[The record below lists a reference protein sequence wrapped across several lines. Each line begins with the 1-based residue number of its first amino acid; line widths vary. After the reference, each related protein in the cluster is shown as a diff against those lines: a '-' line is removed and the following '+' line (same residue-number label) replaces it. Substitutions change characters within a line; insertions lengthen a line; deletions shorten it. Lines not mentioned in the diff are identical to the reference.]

1 MKVQVI
7 RAFESHSG
15 FVTKKEQTG
24 SGRKFLKSPLQ
35 VCRGPSIPYLKINT
49 YFSVPPLLRRVSQ
62 PSGQDQK
69 NDKQTVSITILVFQ
83 DYSQGYILPYSCKLL
98 GLYLSPEH
106 LFESSLKSD
115 IPPSLPKILKLM
127 VFRLKLGLFSQDEGG
142 NSMSRFS
149 RE

>member
-24 SGRKFLKSPLQ
+24 SGWKFLKSRLQ

-49 YFSVPPLLRRVSQ
+49 YLSVPPLLRRVSQ

-83 DYSQGYILPYSCKLL
+83 DYSQGCILPYSCKLFRAIS
-98 GLYLSPEH
+98 LSRT
-106 LFESSLKSD
+106 FVW
-115 IPPSLPKILKLM
+115 I
-127 VFRLKLGLFSQDEGG
+127 FSQIWYPTIVAKNFKIDGVQIEA
-142 NSMSRFS
+142 RPFFS
-149 RE
+149 RWGRKLYE